1 MRIPVPRDELL
12 TNEQKLMLKLGQR
25 DEKMERKLDQP
36 LLTQLMMNKN
46 GQDEDE
52 LGTSG
57 YYNFDKGYIK
67 PETLAMGRNKERD
80 QPATRAAPSEQQ

>member
-1 MRIPVPRDELL
+1 
-12 TNEQKLMLKLGQR
+12 MLKLGQR

-67 PETLAMGRNKERD
+67 PETLAPLCGGFSGLKAGRSVEPLLRH
-80 QPATRAAPSEQQ
+80 ARLCW